1 MSAWSG
7 VTRLGTHLM
16 RGASSSKYVYWSSS
30 PRPSNSSA
38 HLIALSPTPPSSSAF
53 LLFLTSAPSACGG
66 GRDGSAGGHQSKR
79 FQSVGRSKSAL
90 HCSAVHGIR
99 GGVRS
104 PWSTPGHMIWH
115 RLVRPGEP
123 GARWVC
129 VRCWRAGKGRKR
141 AYHQRL
147 SASSVGSGFSNEER
161 AGGCNA
167 K

>member
-7 VTRLGTHLM
+7 VSRLGTHLM

-66 GRDGSAGGHQSKR
+66 GRDGSAGGHQSAR

-90 HCSAVHGIR
+90 RCGAVHGIQR
-99 GGVRS
+99 RRAQPLEH
-104 PWSTPGHMIWH
+104 PWTQNLAPA
-115 RLVRPGEP
+115 
-123 GARWVC
+123 GAAR
-129 VRCWRAGKGRKR
+129 
-141 AYHQRL
+141 
-147 SASSVGSGFSNEER
+147 R
-161 AGGCNA
+161 AGGALGVC
-167 K
+167 